1 MLGMYTDL
9 DVLDMYMMDVEMDM
23 DMMDISMLDMY
34 MMDMEMEME
43 MDQECLSLFLRRPLG
58 RLYRVPLFLLHLLLL
73 LLLRTLS

>member
-34 MMDMEMEME
+34 MMDMEMEM
-43 MDQECLSLFLRRPLG
+43 DQECLSLFLRRPLG
-58 RLYRVPLFLLHLLLL
+58 RLYRVPLFLLLLLL
-73 LLLRTLS
+73 HLLLRTLS